1 MTTPPPPPP
10 PLILSLLHHQPPQ
23 PLHHLLRADPGGRD
37 RLELPRH
44 GFVGLRD
51 QPVHGEVPAR
61 KGDVSGPEGERRAEV
76 VGSVP
81 HVEDPLVR
89 TPPLLRPPAHVV
101 PDDRLLAHV
110 VRAPQ
115 AVVGVEGPHHQTAVL
130 VEGRRVGEN
139 PVEDLADA
147 VAPEPS
153 LDEEGVGV
161 GHQHDLEVLP
171 GAEELEEG
179 EHAGGGGELLHDVA
193 DVALGDAVLR
203 QVGQDALHVLVVA
216 AGLVGVLQ
224 PAGQVLARRGLH
236 HHVVAGLVHHGLVKV
251 KEDEEALVVG
261 DVRRLRG
268 HDLRASGPL
277 GLPLAWGMGGNIT
290 TIEEQIP
297 HYSLRHTSRWPSDVR
312 G

>member
-1 MTTPPPPPP
+1 MVPKPAPPSPPP
-10 PLILSLLHHQPPQ
+10 PLLHQQPPQ
-23 PLHHLLRADPGGRD
+23 PLRHLLRADPRGRD
-37 RLELPRH
+37 RLELSGH

-51 QPVHGEVPAR
+51 QPVHGEIPSR
-61 KGDVSGPEGERRAEV
+61 EGDVSGSQGECRAEV
-76 VGSVP
+76 IGSVP
-81 HVEDPLVR
+81 DIEDPLVR
-89 TPPLLRPPAHVV
+89 TPPLLRPATHVV
-101 PDDRLLAHV
+101 PNDRLLAHV

-115 AVVGVEGPHHQTAVL
+115 ALVGVEGPHHQPAVL

-147 VAPEPS
+147 VSAQPRF
-153 LDEEGVGV
+153 DEEGVGV
-161 GHQHDLEVLP
+161 GHQHHLKVLP
-171 GAEELEEG
+171 GAQELEEG
-179 EHAGGGGELLHDVA
+179 EHAGGRRQLLHDVA

-224 PAGQVLARRGLH
+224 PAGEVLARGGLH
-236 HHVVAGLVHHGLVKV
+236 HHVVAGFIHDGLVKV

-268 HDLRASGPL
+268 HDLCASGPL
-277 GLPLAWGMGGNIT
+277 GLPLAWGMRWNIT

-297 HYSLRHTSRWPSDVR
+297 HY
-312 G
+312 